1 MLLNALMNTNGF
13 DALAST
19 LHRTHEWIA
28 AIAEDAHLE
37 RNDAFKALRAVLQTL
52 RDRLPVDDAAH
63 FAAQLPMLVRGLF
76 YEGWRP
82 SKVPIKM
89 HRHEFLACV
98 GERMI
103 TDHPVNPFVI
113 TQHVLGVL
121 SRLLSRGEVG
131 KLRDVLP
138 RDIRELWPEPAAAVP
153 A

>member
-1 MLLNALMNTNGF
+1 MNTNGF

-19 LHRTHEWIA
+19 LHRTYEWIA

-89 HRHEFLACV
+89 HRNEFLAAV

-103 TDHPVNPFVI
+103 TDRAINPFVI

-121 SRLLSRGEVG
+121 SRLLSPGEVG

-138 RDIRELWPEPAAAVP
+138 RDIRELWPEPAAPVP